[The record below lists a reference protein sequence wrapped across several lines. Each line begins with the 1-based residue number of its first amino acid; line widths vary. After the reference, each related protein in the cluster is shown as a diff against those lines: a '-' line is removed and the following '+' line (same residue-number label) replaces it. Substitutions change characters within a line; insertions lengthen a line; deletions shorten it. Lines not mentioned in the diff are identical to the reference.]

1 MGIDVLDL
9 VFRIERAFGVR
20 IKNGDLSNAA
30 MKRRPPDVS
39 ASELFRLIRSEPRC
53 CRCHY
58 DLQGHH
64 ASGRCPECGGP
75 FSPQATWERLRDIL
89 ADVSGVDAAE
99 IMPDSLLI
107 RDLGM
112 T

>member
-20 IKNGDLSNAA
+20 IKNDDLSKAA

-39 ASELFRLIRSEPRC
+39 AGELLWMVRSQPRC

-58 DLQGHH
+58 DLRGHD
-64 ASGRCPECGGP
+64 ASGRCPECGEP
-75 FSPQATWERLRDIL
+75 FSPEATWEKLRDIL
-89 ADVSGVDAAE
+89 AEVIGVEVAE
-99 IMPDSLLI
+99 ITPDSLI
-107 RDLGM
+107 VRDLGM